1 MYSKSTFEMSL
12 KQTNNINLHLISQQ
26 YSFHLENHEPRNSEA
41 QTHPSQRRGHL
52 REALCLPFSNGET
65 LFKLIVAEK

>member
-1 MYSKSTFEMSL
+1 M
-12 KQTNNINLHLISQQ
+12 SQQ
-26 YSFHLENHEPRNSEA
+26 YGFHLENHEPRNSEA

-52 REALCLPFSNGET
+52 RESLCLPFSNGET